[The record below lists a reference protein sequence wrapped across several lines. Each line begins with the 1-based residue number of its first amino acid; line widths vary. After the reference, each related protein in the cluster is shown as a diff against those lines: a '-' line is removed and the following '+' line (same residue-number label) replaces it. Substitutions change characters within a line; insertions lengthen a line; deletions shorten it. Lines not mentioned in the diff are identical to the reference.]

1 MRVWRSILAN
11 AGALL
16 ALGGLVILALG
27 IFVAGISPLTV
38 LHKAADDY
46 EDYEE
51 RRALV
56 DDHVELGNKLLDVE
70 QPRAARVEFAAAL
83 ALDESDP
90 DATLGL
96 VKTRVF
102 EPIEGDELDPEVS
115 HKRLTHLVLTR
126 PEDPNARAYRGD
138 SWLRFGLYLMALG
151 EYNRSVRLDTKLAHG
166 YSGQGRVYDVLGQPE
181 KALQRYE
188 RALKVS
194 AHSTVYQNNHANEL
208 TRLGRYRE
216 AREEYENL
224 LAVDPGSLPPYYGL
238 ANVARLSGDSSGAR
252 AVQATLVRL
261 IADRQVAN
269 LPRNT
274 GVWYFHTL
282 PAHVRWRRGDEEAP
296 LAQLVTRGQKELYAW
311 LGLALTEA
319 AAGKQ
324 AEAQAHLQ
332 QAQAL
337 DLDPTKVVAPLTIVC
352 FDVQQLSWATSEA
365 DAFIAALE
373 RAFGRPGFCADRA
386 S

>member
-1 MRVWRSILAN
+1 M
-11 AGALL
+11 
-16 ALGGLVILALG
+16 ILALG

-56 DDHVELGNKLLDVE
+56 DDHVDLGNKLLDVE

-181 KALQRYE
+181 KALQRYA

-216 AREEYENL
+216 ARQEYDNL

-238 ANVARLSGDSSGAR
+238 A
-252 AVQATLVRL
+252 
-261 IADRQVAN
+261 
-269 LPRNT
+269 
-274 GVWYFHTL
+274 
-282 PAHVRWRRGDEEAP
+282 
-296 LAQLVTRGQKELYAW
+296 K
-311 LGLALTEA
+311 
-319 AAGKQ
+319 
-324 AEAQAHLQ
+324 
-332 QAQAL
+332 
-337 DLDPTKVVAPLTIVC
+337 
-352 FDVQQLSWATSEA
+352 
-365 DAFIAALE
+365 
-373 RAFGRPGFCADRA
+373 
-386 S
+386 